1 MLVNKQALKYG
12 VQPLTSAQA
21 NINLHPHYII
31 WRQLIQKLKWKKAA
45 FITIP
50 LYPQHA
56 S

>member
-21 NINLHPHYII
+21 NINLQLHYII
-31 WRQLIQKLKWKKAA
+31 WRQLIQKLKWKTAA
-45 FITIP
+45 LITIP
-50 LYPQHA
+50 LYPQYT